1 MSEPA
6 SSTAA
11 ASPRHRTATREFFAP
26 VRSLWHL
33 WSRVIF
39 SLGEERLFLL
49 LAVLIGIFSGMA
61 VVCFRVA
68 IEFTTFLLLGS
79 SLSPSIA
86 RVILAPALAGLAIG
100 LLALEVFPRSRGS
113 GVNQTKLAV
122 YVLNGYISF
131 RTVIS
136 KFLMCALAMGSGQS
150 LGPEDPSLQ
159 MGAGIASAIGRGL
172 KLSQRKVRLI
182 APVGAAAG
190 LAAALN
196 APISAV
202 LFVIE
207 EVIGN
212 WSAGVLGAIVLA
224 AISSVVTMRVFLGRE
239 SLFRVPPFQLV
250 HPWEVLAYV
259 VLGVIG
265 GFLSLAFLK
274 WIAYARP
281 RIHALPGWTRYVQPA
296 AAGLLIGLIG
306 IRLPQVMG
314 AGYAVIDEALHGQ
327 FTLKLLI
334 ALALLKIVV
343 TGISFLSGTP
353 GGMFAPALFIGAMLG
368 GAVGTVEQ
376 HIFPHLTGTVAT
388 FALVGMGTFFS
399 GFLRVP
405 ITSVFLVIE
414 LSGSYT
420 AVLPVMIST
429 LVAYFISRRYQ
440 KVALFDLLAR
450 QDGLV
455 LPSIEER
462 REHLRLV
469 VEDAMRPTSE
479 AIIVLPDEPVAE
491 IARRIE
497 ERQGK
502 AADALKRAETGVG
515 SASAVGGSAKAE
527 AKSRTPL
534 LCRMKPGEWRLLDQ
548 DHIMRVAG
556 ELRAVD
562 STGVKPD
569 SADSRAS
576 SAPNSGNGLRT
587 GSQADSKLGQGEHML
602 ERKEDHR
609 TKSPNPEQLEFIS
622 GGADEAE
629 ASSGVMRQVT
639 AANIKYKGPLPL
651 IFPDESLEEVLRWAG
666 DWPVLAVVNR
676 ADLGQ
681 LEGILALADILRA
694 FRQATT
700 D

>member
-1 MSEPA
+1 MSE
-6 SSTAA
+6 SSTPAVAA
-11 ASPRHRTATREFFAP
+11 PPRQSADASEFIRPMRA
-26 VRSLWHL
+26 LWHL
-33 WSRVIF
+33 WSRLIF

-49 LAVLIGIFSGMA
+49 LAVLIGIFSGIA
-61 VVCFRVA
+61 VVWFRVA

-79 SLSPSIA
+79 SLSPGIA
-86 RVILAPALAGLAIG
+86 RVLLAPTIAGLAIG
-100 LLALEVFPRSRGS
+100 LLALEFFPRSRGS
-113 GVNQTKLAV
+113 GVNQTKLAM

-136 KFLMCALAMGSGQS
+136 KFIMCVLAIGSGQS

-172 KLSQRKVRLI
+172 RLSQRKVRLI

-190 LAAALN
+190 LAAAFN

-207 EVIGN
+207 ELIGN

-259 VLGVIG
+259 VLGIIG

-281 RIHALPGWTRYVQPA
+281 RIQALPGWTRYFQPA
-296 AAGLLIGLIG
+296 AAGLLLGLIG
-306 IRLPQVMG
+306 IKLPQVMG

-327 FTLKLLI
+327 FELKLLI
-334 ALALLKIVV
+334 VLALLKIVV

-368 GAVGTVEQ
+368 GAVGAVEQ
-376 HIFPHLTGTVAT
+376 HFFTHLTGTVAT
-388 FALVGMGTFFS
+388 FALVGMGTFFA

-405 ITSVFLVIE
+405 ITSVFMVIE
-414 LSGSYT
+414 VSGSYT

-429 LVAYFISRRYQ
+429 LVAYLISRRYQ
-440 KVALFDLLAR
+440 KVPLFDMLAR

-462 REHLRLV
+462 REHMTLV
-469 VEDAMRPTSE
+469 VEDAMRPASE
-479 AIIVLPDEPVAE
+479 AIIGLPDEPVVE

-502 AADALKRAETGVG
+502 AGEATTRVDPAGAPALVPG
-515 SASAVGGSAKAE
+515 SAGAAASGKSE
-527 AKSRTPL
+527 AKPGVPV
-534 LCRMKPGEWRLLDQ
+534 LCRIKPGEWRLLDQ
-548 DHIMRVAG
+548 DHVMRLASQ
-556 ELRAVD
+556 LRAAGGGA
-562 STGVKPD
+562 SGGASGSSGVP
-569 SADSRAS
+569 A
-576 SAPNSGNGLRT
+576 
-587 GSQADSKLGQGEHML
+587 LGKQEPVLPKQGE
-602 ERKEDHR
+602 RQRSAEDR
-609 TKSPNPEQLEFIS
+609 GRPSSNAEQLEFTS
-622 GGADEAE
+622 GESDDFDARN
-629 ASSGVMRQVT
+629 ASSAEVT
-639 AANIKYKGPLPL
+639 AANVDYKGPLPL
-651 IFPDESLEEVLRWAG
+651 IFPDESLEEVLRWTG

-681 LEGILALADILRA
+681 LEGVLTLADILRA
-694 FRQATT
+694 FRQAATE
-700 D
+700 